1 MKPPPSWSLIKVMEY
16 LTATKPRYQK
26 LEVYIITPSTR
37 NIKRLDLSQGTI
49 SKLQLKKTS
58 HQLSPPPFWA
68 KSMHS
73 PNSKSIPYAPWDL
86 EYLPPIDFNV
96 CPNGAYI
103 YIYMRVTDIQ
113 PGDGLALAQG
123 IGSTNHTFACT
134 PSATAT
140 HAIVLLGAF
149 ASKVCFFLNFSEQKF
164 GFFCS
169 GQKWLPNRKKTTKKR
184 IISFVFDKWP

>member
-1 MKPPPSWSLIKVMEY
+1 MEY

-149 ASKVCFFLNFSEQKF
+149 ASKVCFFFKLFRTKV
-164 GFFCS
+164 
-169 GQKWLPNRKKTTKKR
+169 WLLLQWTKMAAQPEKNNKKTHYK
-184 IISFVFDKWP
+184 FCL